1 MRFREPAPL
10 LFYPSSSVDFRG
22 FRLSKKQL
30 SQHFQVITYDIR
42 GHGSSQASERPLS
55 IELMARDIRMLL
67 DDIGIEQAYL
77 CGYSTGGM
85 ILLEAL
91 LAYPE
96 RFLGELW

>member
-1 MRFREPAPL
+1 MRFREPAPYCFIHPPL
-10 LFYPSSSVDFRG
+10 LTSEVFVYQ
-22 FRLSKKQL
+22 KQL

-67 DDIGIEQAYL
+67 DEIGIEQAYL